1 MSFSKQNENMIN
13 MYIDDTFDQNKVHMH
28 KENQEAS
35 EIMTF
40 DNQGKSLNN
49 LTLLS
54 DTYNAAENIQTSFQ
68 HCSV

>member
-35 EIMTF
+35 DIMTF
-40 DNQGKSLNN
+40 DN
-49 LTLLS
+49 
-54 DTYNAAENIQTSFQ
+54 
-68 HCSV
+68 